1 MDTTS
6 VRETRQAEYVLA
18 LVQARVVRVQVVLCR
33 TYWTNRPRFHMRLFV
48 HGDSTFW
55 KNFHTLPPL
64 RLIAEE
70 ILVRIWAGAVE
81 GASAVDCSRLHVSP
95 LSSDHA

>member
-48 HGDSTFW
+48 HGFDVLE
-55 KNFHTLPPL
+55 KLPHT
-64 RLIAEE
+64 
-70 ILVRIWAGAVE
+70 
-81 GASAVDCSRLHVSP
+81 ASVATNCRRDPRPNLGRSGRGRQRSRL
-95 LSSDHA
+95 